1 MEDNKKSS
9 YNGYTDARKKANKR
23 YMENFV
29 EIKIRTTPEH
39 RETIKAHASD
49 SKESM
54 NAFVIRAIDETMERD
69 KNE

>member
-1 MEDNKKSS
+1 
-9 YNGYTDARKKANKR
+9 
-23 YMENFV
+23 MENFV